1 MTWNPGQV
9 YSGDDGIEFDVGRL
23 SAFAVENLTA
33 RELPVSELL
42 HNLIGPDALS
52 CDEPLW
58 SRDFRRR
65 SKRAHLEYP
74 LLLTRDSD
82 GRLGIIDGAH
92 RLAKSI
98 LKSRETVTAYVFETI
113 PAI

>member
-1 MTWNPGQV
+1 MSWNPQQT

-23 SAFAVENLTA
+23 SAFAIENLTA
-33 RELPVSELL
+33 RELLVSELL

-52 CDEPLW
+52 ADEALW

-65 SKRAHLEYP
+65 SKRAHLKYP

-92 RLAKSI
+92 RLAKAI
-98 LKSRETVTAYVFETI
+98 LKSHESVTAYIFETI
-113 PAI
+113 PRV